1 MIIGIDFDG
10 TFTMRN
16 EYPSV
21 GEVNEKSVEVIH
33 NMISRGHKIVLNTMR
48 SGIKLNDAVKCIEGY
63 EIHLYGINKTPG
75 QNRWT
80 DSSKVYAHVYID
92 DLAIGIP
99 KLPSG
104 ILDWEKIEQYLINA
118 GF

>member
-1 MIIGIDFDG
+1 MIIALDFDG
-10 TFTMRN
+10 TFTERN
-16 EYPSV
+16 KFPDIER
-21 GEVNEKSVEVIH
+21 VNTKCVEVLTL
-33 NMISRGHKIVLNTMR
+33 MISRGHKIVLNTMR

-63 EIHLYGINKTPG
+63 GIKLYGVNKTPG
-75 QNRWT
+75 QSKWT
-80 DSSKVYAHVYID
+80 DSPKVYAHVYID
-92 DLAIGIP
+92 DAAIGIP

>member
-48 SGIKLNDAVKCIEGY
+48 SGI
-63 EIHLYGINKTPG
+63 
-75 QNRWT
+75 
-80 DSSKVYAHVYID
+80 S
-92 DLAIGIP
+92 
-99 KLPSG
+99 
-104 ILDWEKIEQYLINA
+104 
-118 GF
+118 